1 MRKMSNVSGTVTD
14 PMHIPVRIC
23 VFRDAPTKP
32 CTHLCRCRGQQPLYT
47 LSRKSRIDSTGVK
60 ATGVGWSEA
69 GINRFNDLYECV
81 LEDRLSRGIVFNN
94 ELLNV
99 VLERRRVKQA
109 QKTRIPDTLKRKTMA
124 KDDLEITNGEPYS
137 LHRDTDGVHV

>member
-1 MRKMSNVSGTVTD
+1 
-14 PMHIPVRIC
+14 
-23 VFRDAPTKP
+23 
-32 CTHLCRCRGQQPLYT
+32 

-69 GINRFNDLYECV
+69 GINRFNDLHACV
-81 LEDRLSRGIVFNN
+81 LEDRLSRGIVFNH

-109 QKTRIPDTLKRKTMA
+109 QKTRIPDTLTRKTMP
-124 KDDLEITNGEPYS
+124 KDDLEITNGEQYS
-137 LHRDTDGVHV
+137 FNRDTDSVHV